1 MIERDRIEYL
11 VAKEGSAVAF
21 ARKIGTTEA
30 SVSKLRS
37 GVFHIGRFAVRIA
50 EAYPSLNCRWLLTG
64 EGEPFID
71 EPSQS
76 EVSMRLSRIEK
87 KLGVKP

>member
-11 VAKEGSAVAF
+11 VSLEGSAAAF

>member
-1 MIERDRIEYL
+1 MTEQERIEYL

-64 EGEPFID
+64 EGDPFAPEI
-71 EPSQS
+71 S
-76 EVSMRLSRIEK
+76 ESEIARRLGAIED
-87 KLGVKP
+87 KLSK